1 MQKSPHLF
9 VPISDRGAELF
20 RVCLIVLVCA
30 FFLWRG
36 VFTVPRAGAD
46 WVSMVG
52 PGGGRGR
59 GGGGPGRSNGMCCSY
74 HRWLRTQG
82 LAHWVSGGGGWVRYG
97 ETNRWGGMFGYR
109 GSAKGR
115 QPSFTVRWVKSRGSG
130 LEKVWSTEGKYRN
143 NWCGGECSVLIRG
156 YISK

>member
-59 GGGGPGRSNGMCCSY
+59 GGAGRAEAMECVAHITGGYEP
-74 HRWLRTQG
+74 
-82 LAHWVSGGGGWVRYG
+82 
-97 ETNRWGGMFGYR
+97 R
-109 GSAKGR
+109 G
-115 QPSFTVRWVKSRGSG
+115 
-130 LEKVWSTEGKYRN
+130 
-143 NWCGGECSVLIRG
+143 
-156 YISK
+156 

>member
-30 FFLWRG
+30 FFLWQG

-59 GGGGPGRSNGMCCSY
+59 GGGRAGPKQWNVLLISQVVTNPGVSPLGEWGRGMGEI
-74 HRWLRTQG
+74 RGDQQ
-82 LAHWVSGGGGWVRYG
+82 VGGGCLGIEG
-97 ETNRWGGMFGYR
+97 QLR
-109 GSAKGR
+109 GDNPR
-115 QPSFTVRWVKSRGSG
+115 LQ
-130 LEKVWSTEGKYRN
+130 
-143 NWCGGECSVLIRG
+143 
-156 YISK
+156 